1 MCFLELWACRK
12 KIFNFEY
19 RACSELSN
27 GDSLR
32 SEQSINF
39 NHSSGAF
46 VGIFTS
52 DFVFLMQV
60 NLIGTLGA

>member
-12 KIFNFEY
+12 KFSI
-19 RACSELSN
+19 LSTEPVRN
-27 GDSLR
+27 YLTGDSLR